1 MTLFQHAASIPLIDA
16 LGGGD
21 YARYAGGCVRNAVI
35 GMPITDIDIATTH
48 TPDAVMAL
56 CTKAGIKTVPTG
68 LDHGTITAVLDGQGY
83 EVTTLRRDVA
93 TDGRRATVAFTT
105 DWAVDAQRRDFT
117 MNTLLADTRGQIF
130 DPLGTGFVDAKA
142 GRVVFV
148 GNPAERIAEDVLR
161 ILRFFRFRVY
171 YGQGTPDKAA
181 LKACAGQAHKIMDLS
196 RERITQEMLKIIAHE
211 RAADTLAL
219 MAEYNVLPD
228 ISSNAPALKALEGRA
243 LGIPARLVALNATDH
258 PKLLLTKAQR
268 KQIKAIKA
276 VPALTDDI
284 AIKKAL
290 YYHGRDA
297 VTQAYLLRAPEP
309 DKARL
314 VLIQNWDIPAFPL
327 TGEDLI
333 KEGFSPGP
341 SLGQEL
347 ERRKTAWLDQQ
358 CGL

>member
-1 MTLFQHAASIPLIDA
+1 M
-16 LGGGD
+16 
-21 YARYAGGCVRNAVI
+21 
-35 GMPITDIDIATTH
+35 
-48 TPDAVMAL
+48 
-56 CTKAGIKTVPTG
+56 
-68 LDHGTITAVLDGQGY
+68 LDGQGY

-161 ILRFFRFRVY
+161 ILRFLIFRVY

-219 MAEYNVLPD
+219 MPS
-228 ISSNAPALKALEGRA
+228 IMCCPMCNAPALKALEGRA
-243 LGIPARLVALNATDH
+243 LGIPARLVALCNGPPEA
-258 PKLLLTKAQR
+258 
-268 KQIKAIKA
+268 
-276 VPALTDDI
+276 
-284 AIKKAL
+284 
-290 YYHGRDA
+290 
-297 VTQAYLLRAPEP
+297 APH
-309 DKARL
+309 
-314 VLIQNWDIPAFPL
+314 Q
-327 TGEDLI
+327 
-333 KEGFSPGP
+333 S
-341 SLGQEL
+341 
-347 ERRKTAWLDQQ
+347 TA
-358 CGL
+358 